1 MSMLTSTLRNLFRR
15 PFTTTYPK
23 VPADLPPANRG
34 RVMWDMQK
42 CIWCRKCERSCPTKA
57 ITTDKE
63 AKTQT
68 VVRNRCIAC
77 NTCVEVCPT
86 ETVAM
91 FPEYSKPDTA
101 PVAHVFQVGMPK
113 YEYRVEY
120 LPRYEGR
127 PAAPDRRGED
137 RDENNVYQK

>member
-23 VPADLPPANRG
+23 VPADLPPTNRG
-34 RVMWDMQK
+34 RVMWDMEK
-42 CIWCRKCERSCPTKA
+42 CIWCRKCERSCPSKA
-57 ITTDKE
+57 ITMNKE

-86 ETVAM
+86 QTIIM
-91 FPEYSKPDTA
+91 LPDYSKPDIA
-101 PVAHVFQVGMPK
+101 PVAHIFSQELPK
-113 YEYRVEY
+113 YEYRVER
-120 LPRYEGR
+120 LPTFY
-127 PAAPDRRGED
+127 DRRDKARTGGD
-137 RDENNVYQK
+137 RDKNNVYEK